1 MKIGIYTPYLDTVG
15 GGERYM
21 LTIAQVLSGKNS
33 VDIFLDTHLSALS
46 IGEITKKTTKLLGLD
61 LSNVKYTKAP
71 FGNGSSFLKRLN
83 FLKKYDILFF
93 LTDGSIFYST
103 AKKNILHI
111 QSPIK
116 VSNNSL
122 WKKIKSSSWDLIIY
136 NSNFTKDHCEKFWK
150 IKDEVVY
157 PPVNT
162 EIFKAGRKKKQILSV
177 GRFFGYLKDKKH
189 GLMIETF
196 KKMFKSGKIGD
207 WSFHLAGGAGDGDK
221 EYVKGLKET
230 AKGYPIHIHPN
241 LSFDDLKRL
250 YSESSIYWHASGFGE
265 IDPAKMEHFGITTV
279 EAMASG
285 CVPVVIN
292 AGGQKEIVDEGKDG
306 VLWDTPEEMEKKT
319 LELIQNENLMEKLS
333 AGARQKSEH
342 FSKERFTERI
352 NSIIKKYALS

>member
-21 LTIAQVLSGKNS
+21 LTIAEILSKEDS
-33 VDIFLDTHLSALS
+33 VDIFLDTHLSGLD

-71 FGNGSSFLKRLN
+71 FGKGSSFLKRLN
-83 FLKKYDILFF
+83 FLKKYDILFY

-103 AKKNILHI
+103 AEKNILHI
-111 QSPIK
+111 QSPVK

-122 WKKIKSSSWDLIIY
+122 WEKIKSSSWDLIIY

-150 IKDEVVY
+150 IKGEVLY

-177 GRFFGYLKDKKH
+177 GRFFGYHKNKKH
-189 GLMIETF
+189 GLMIEVF
-196 KKMFKSGKIGD
+196 KKMFESGKIGD
-207 WSFHLAGGAGDGDK
+207 WSFYLAGGAGDGDK
-221 EYVKGLKET
+221 KYVKELKET
-230 AKGYPIHIHPN
+230 AKGFPVHIHPN
-241 LSFDDLKRL
+241 LSFDDLKKL

-265 IDPAKMEHFGITTV
+265 IDPTKMEHFGITTV

-285 CVPVVIN
+285 CVPVVVN
-292 AGGQKEIVDEGKDG
+292 LGGQKEIVEDSVNGF
-306 VLWDTPEEMEKKT
+306 LWDNPEEMEEKT
-319 LELIQNENLMEKLS
+319 LKLIQNKELLEKLS
-333 AGARQKSEH
+333 KTATKSCTK
-342 FSKERFTERI
+342 FSKEEFANKI
-352 NSIIKKYALS
+352 QALI